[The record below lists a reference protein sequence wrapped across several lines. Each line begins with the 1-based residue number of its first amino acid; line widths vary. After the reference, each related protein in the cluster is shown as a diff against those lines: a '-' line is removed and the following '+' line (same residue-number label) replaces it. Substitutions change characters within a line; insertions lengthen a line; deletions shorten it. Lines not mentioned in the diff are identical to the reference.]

1 MNRLELCVYATL
13 FVYRPMNGNTLL
25 YTRSCISIIELS

>member
-13 FVYRPMNGNTLL
+13 FVYRRMNGNTLL
-25 YTRSCISIIELS
+25 VPAFKC